1 MKKILAT
8 LAVLVALP
16 ASAALAD
23 TECNVPPEQRQSFVA
38 LAEMAD
44 DFGWSIHKVEIDDG
58 CYELRVTD
66 RGGNLLKVTLDPETL
81 DVVEGKVKRFS
92 TEAPRR

>member
-1 MKKILAT
+1 MKTTLAT
-8 LAVLVALP
+8 FALIAALP
-16 ASAALAD
+16 ATAALAD

-38 LAEMAD
+38 LAELAD
-44 DFGWSIHKVEIDDG
+44 DFGWSIHKMEIDDG

-66 RGGNLLKVTLDPETL
+66 QGGNVLKVTLDPETL

-92 TEAPRR
+92 TEAPRQ